1 MYLYCEQLC
10 VSDELIQA
18 FKGDQGNDTLEKID
32 NIWAEQQK
40 HVACIQDPAGVSLYI
55 QTGTQKKGGV
65 VLPKF
70 RCARGSTSLE
80 SFHNHLARFI
90 PGNYKRKSKHLS
102 VN

>member
-1 MYLYCEQLC
+1 MC

-18 FKGDQGNDTLEKID
+18 FKGDQGKDTLGVDLFEREKID

-40 HVACIQDPAGVSLYI
+40 HIACIQDPAGVSLYI

-70 RCARGSTSLE
+70 RCARGCTSQE
-80 SFHNHLARFI
+80 SFHTW
-90 PGNYKRKSKHLS
+90 PGLS
-102 VN
+102 QVIIKEKVNI